1 MPLYEYICPTCNTL
15 FEKIQPQQQ
24 DVSCPKCGR
33 PARRK
38 VSTFAAAT
46 SGCTPPAGS
55 GFG

>member
-24 DVSCPKCGR
+24 DVSCPECGR

-38 VSTFAAAT
+38 VSTFAATT